1 VKLRALFV
9 GVCVVLAS
17 ATCVRLGFW
26 QLSRMREK
34 HALHAAQKALL
45 AEPPIEVESSL
56 PPPPPQGRR
65 VRLVGRWDPSAIV
78 LLSGRSRLGAAG
90 VSLVSVLR
98 LASGE
103 GVLVERGWLAAA
115 DSRSAEPGP
124 SSDSTTDVAG
134 VALGF
139 PRSPRPTAW
148 ALLPS
153 RAERTRVWSARSL
166 DPDSAAARF
175 APPLARCLLR
185 ALPERAPAARPGA
198 EAHPIPEPYQVPDE
212 AMHLSYAIQWFA
224 FAAIIAGGSL
234 ALARRRR
241 PAA

>member
-1 VKLRALFV
+1 
-9 GVCVVLAS
+9 
-17 ATCVRLGFW
+17 
-26 QLSRMREK
+26 MREK
-34 HALHAAQKALL
+34 HALHAAQRALL

-65 VRLVGRWDPSAIV
+65 VRLVGRWDASADV
-78 LLSGRSRLGAAG
+78 LLSGRTHLGAAG

-124 SSDSTTDVAG
+124 SSDSTADVTG

-139 PRSPRPTAW
+139 PRSARPSAW
-148 ALLPS
+148 APLPS
-153 RAERTRVWSARSL
+153 RAERPRIWSARSL
-166 DPDSAAARF
+166 DPDSAAVRF
-175 APPLARCLLR
+175 APPLAPWMLR
-185 ALPERAPAARPGA
+185 ALPGRALAAGPST
-198 EAHPIPEPYQVPDE
+198 EARPIPEPYQVADE

>member
-1 VKLRALFV
+1 
-9 GVCVVLAS
+9 
-17 ATCVRLGFW
+17 
-26 QLSRMREK
+26 
-34 HALHAAQKALL
+34 
-45 AEPPIEVESSL
+45 
-56 PPPPPQGRR
+56 
-65 VRLVGRWDPSAIV
+65 
-78 LLSGRSRLGAAG
+78 

-124 SSDSTTDVAG
+124 STDSTTDVAG
-134 VALGF
+134 VVLGL
-139 PRSPRPTAW
+139 PRSARPSAW
-148 ALLPS
+148 APLPS
-153 RAERTRVWSARSL
+153 RAERTRIWSARSL

-175 APPLARCLLR
+175 APPLAPWMLH
-185 ALPERAPAARPGA
+185 ALPGGARVAGVGTGPR
-198 EAHPIPEPYQVPDE
+198 PIPEPYQVPDE

-224 FAAIIAGGSL
+224 FAVIIAGGSL